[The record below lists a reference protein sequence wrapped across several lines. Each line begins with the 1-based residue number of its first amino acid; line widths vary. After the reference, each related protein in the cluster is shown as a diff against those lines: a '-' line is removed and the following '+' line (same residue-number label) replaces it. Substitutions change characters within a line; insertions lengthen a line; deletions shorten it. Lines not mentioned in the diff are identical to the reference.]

1 MKFLKAISRDG
12 GGDTNIEIP
21 YSETENG
28 GSQTLQV
35 AENVPVTS
43 DEILASFLGGSPS
56 VAGVQLVAAPGAG
69 KVLVPVFATIVY
81 RFGTVPYSLSG
92 NDPRWDI
99 GTGNPDSSGVMA
111 AFQSHPASW
120 LADGSLLV
128 TVGYYVQTLA

>member
-99 GTGNPDSSGVMA
+99 GTGTCSRLSGRASPLTVTLPSMAQSGPSS
-111 AFQSHPASW
+111 
-120 LADGSLLV
+120 
-128 TVGYYVQTLA
+128 